1 MSSLY
6 VVLGAAAGA
15 IITAIVT
22 AIAARRRTDAEA
34 DHFTAQATDLIV
46 KAAGQ
51 LVDKQGITSA
61 KNEAKLEAKI
71 AELEDKVDELTR
83 IVIALSSQLTAAGIT
98 PVTQQ
103 LPHAVDWNAPY
114 DDDV

>member
-1 MSSLY
+1 MSTLY

-15 IITAIVT
+15 IITALVT

-46 KAAGQ
+46 KAAGE
-51 LVDKQGITSA
+51 LVDKQGLTSA

-71 AELEDKVDELTR
+71 NELEGKVDQLSRLVE
-83 IVIALSSQLTAAGIT
+83 ALAAQLTAAGIT
-98 PVTQQ
+98 PVVS
-103 LPHAVDWNAPY
+103 PDSWRR
-114 DDDV
+114 

>member
-15 IITAIVT
+15 IITALVT

-51 LVDKQGITSA
+51 LVDKQGHHVCEERG
-61 KNEAKLEAKI
+61 EARG
-71 AELEDKVDELTR
+71 EDRLSLRTR
-83 IVIALSSQLTAAGIT
+83 SIS
-98 PVTQQ
+98 
-103 LPHAVDWNAPY
+103 
-114 DDDV
+114 